1 MSFIIKYF
9 AYQFFAH
16 DLNKFFQKFTK
27 NNSINPYIACQPS
40 FGGNCC
46 YSGKKKRHTLKT
58 QVIIGS
64 SKGSQQKKILCTFF
78 GVGRTHDFKLF
89 KKSSIKFHHKTQTL
103 ADSGYQG
110 LQKLHSETQLA
121 KKKTKKKKLTKE
133 EKKHNKELSS
143 QRVVVENMIGFIKR
157 FKIVA
162 DRYRNRRKRF
172 SLRFNL
178 IAAICNFELS
188 LRF

>member
-1 MSFIIKYF
+1 M
-9 AYQFFAH
+9 
-16 DLNKFFQKFTK
+16 
-27 NNSINPYIACQPS
+27 
-40 FGGNCC
+40 
-46 YSGKKKRHTLKT
+46 
-58 QVIIGS
+58 
-64 SKGSQQKKILCTFF
+64 
-78 GVGRTHDFKLF
+78 
-89 KKSSIKFHHKTQTL
+89 KFHRKTKTL

-110 LQKLHSETQLA
+110 LQKLHSETQLP
-121 KKKTKKKKLTKE
+121 KKKTKKRKLTQE

-143 QRVVVENMIGFIKR
+143 QRVFVENMIGFIKR

-178 IAAICNFELS
+178 IAAICNLAIS